1 MSQLCTNRPEGI
13 NAVSGISRPLPTQ
26 CFFDTILMPLPTWLL
41 ITALLL
47 LAIVFPA
54 TEQTGRPRA
63 GNPRQLVR
71 RGTLGVYYF
80 FAVAAV
86 GMQLLEVGRLVAANL
101 GVALLPFATVGTL
114 LVVTVRGLSDQTL
127 PLQRSAAMATSV
139 VFWTLGMCMAA
150 VKVAALTRFMGDP
163 EEDGVSPQARQS
175 TAYPVVDQIIDNAV
189 LVGLYALLAAL
200 EPVMYFVLL
209 PVVGIGGKGGKG
221 FFWGG
226 LTFTCVANG
235 ESCLAGSCHTHLGR
249 QGTYLP
255 EVAWY
260 CANMASKSSRS
271 HQNGQVCSQPGDG
284 VSDRATQCHHSHTAA
299 VLQAS
304 ASSPHVCKPT
314 GSGRT
319 SLGATVKRVGCGEA
333 LCHLSVVGIKGDRLA
348 VLHGAPQ
355 DNVVL
360 PSDFD
365 LDSDMEDDMG
375 KLVNGD
381 SDTKSHQTPPLSV
394 LEAMD
399 RQSRDADEYDPKLR
413 RSPLV
418 SQDEDST
425 SKNGQGDSDGQNC
438 DILDYEV
445 DWDEV
450 MALIKP
456 DACKIHEHNPSQP
469 VLQYGSIQQ
478 PMATSTSL
486 IKTSNNRADRIS
498 QPTTS
503 VRGSTMLSG
512 TGNNTGVRA
521 TSSISS
527 VSNQAAALRVCFR
540 IGEILN
546 QGSRCFRNEQR
557 AVFELFARVTYSSR
571 ETYARVQHFQFAD
584 FYKDYPPFL
593 SGMMRNWEPDSI
605 LDSQAREFLGEGG
618 PRFCR
623 CTCRLQKSINTDT
636 GWVISILSI
645 RLSDQDEADSMR
657 RATLT

>member
-1 MSQLCTNRPEGI
+1 MQLAVEHSLAWTPSTESSEFSSAQLLPDTNLTCSLPQSHSVQEQQRPSKRSGLQPVCDARNVVKALCTAPVTRSSPAACHGARLQNLSSP
-13 NAVSGISRPLPTQ
+13 SRPT
-26 CFFDTILMPLPTWLL
+26 
-41 ITALLL
+41 
-47 LAIVFPA
+47 
-54 TEQTGRPRA
+54 
-63 GNPRQLVR
+63 
-71 RGTLGVYYF
+71 
-80 FAVAAV
+80 
-86 GMQLLEVGRLVAANL
+86 
-101 GVALLPFATVGTL
+101 PFAITQNLRIHDKRYLESSSPTVK
-114 LVVTVRGLSDQTL
+114 SD
-127 PLQRSAAMATSV
+127 AASDTM
-139 VFWTLGMCMAA
+139 
-150 VKVAALTRFMGDP
+150 
-163 EEDGVSPQARQS
+163 
-175 TAYPVVDQIIDNAV
+175 
-189 LVGLYALLAAL
+189 
-200 EPVMYFVLL
+200 
-209 PVVGIGGKGGKG
+209 KGN
-221 FFWGG
+221 
-226 LTFTCVANG
+226 LI
-235 ESCLAGSCHTHLGR
+235 HR
-249 QGTYLP
+249 
-255 EVAWY
+255 
-260 CANMASKSSRS
+260 
-271 HQNGQVCSQPGDG
+271 PGDE

-314 GSGRT
+314 GSGQT

-333 LCHLSVVGIKGDRLA
+333 LPPVCVEKAGMGNETYYKKAAVVGIKGDRLA